1 MILFAAECGFTANLV
16 SNSLSFTWR
25 GCIRVAQT
33 NTQPKLQATLW
44 PGSKWCQS
52 FFLSLPPPVP
62 VSIPPSVSPLS
73 PLSLSLWRI
82 RVCLAWGQEWCQCL
96 LQQNREGYRSS
107 LKATS
112 VCVRVSVC
120 VWVTSASSK
129 IDYSAGIYQEV
140 RGVSMH
146 VSETERMIWNGERR
160 RRHMDLCGGLS
171 SFALKESWRHRRK
184 RNNWDQVF
192 PFATHSSTLTS
203 HFTCISLQMFM
214 DAHAQTHTQGSRS
227 PWYLVSNCLCH
238 CFPWPLKQVSK

>member
-33 NTQPKLQATLW
+33 NTHAEATGHFVTW
-44 PGSKWCQS
+44 EQVVPI
-52 FFLSLPPPVP
+52 FLSLPSSSCPCLN
-62 VSIPPSVSPLS
+62 PSLCLPSLS
-73 PLSLSLWRI
+73 LSLSLWRI

-107 LKATS
+107 LKAAS

-160 RRHMDLCGGLS
+160 RRHMDPCGGLS
-171 SFALKESWRHRRK
+171 SFALKQSWRHRRK

-203 HFTCISLQMFM
+203 HFTCPANVHGCTCSNTYTRQPLLSLVLGQ
-214 DAHAQTHTQGSRS
+214 
-227 PWYLVSNCLCH
+227 
-238 CFPWPLKQVSK
+238 